1 MATLDGSA
9 NAVALEPGYILTAP
23 GLVGSA
29 DIQAGRAPHT
39 RAGGLESATSAFDT
53 ALKLLYLLFRM
64 VDAGAF
70 NLRCLCRLIRLLM
83 KAVPFIL
90 PLLMCILGQR

>member
-1 MATLDGSA
+1 MPADLFIESTHIQVG
-9 NAVALEPGYILTAP
+9 ALLQI
-23 GLVGSA
+23 
-29 DIQAGRAPHT
+29 
-39 RAGGLESATSAFDT
+39 AFDT
-53 ALKLLYLLFRM
+53 ALKLLYLLFQM

-70 NLRCLCRLIRLLM
+70 NLCCLCRLIRLLM